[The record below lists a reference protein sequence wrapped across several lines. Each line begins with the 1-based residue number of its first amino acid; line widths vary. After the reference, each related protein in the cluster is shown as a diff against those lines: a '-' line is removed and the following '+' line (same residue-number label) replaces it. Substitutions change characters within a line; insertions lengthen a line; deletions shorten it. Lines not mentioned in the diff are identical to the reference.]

1 MQLTPEELKKQV
13 ENIQPKVENSTT
25 KTIPKPLQQQNNRPI
40 FQKNIRPN
48 NNPAGAKPSI
58 YRRNSPNQ

>member
-1 MQLTPEELKKQV
+1 MQLTPDQLKKQV
-13 ENIQPKVENSTT
+13 ENIQPKVEINNS
-25 KTIPKPLQQQNNRPI
+25 KPIPKPLQSQNNRPI
-40 FQKNIRPN
+40 SQNNIRAN